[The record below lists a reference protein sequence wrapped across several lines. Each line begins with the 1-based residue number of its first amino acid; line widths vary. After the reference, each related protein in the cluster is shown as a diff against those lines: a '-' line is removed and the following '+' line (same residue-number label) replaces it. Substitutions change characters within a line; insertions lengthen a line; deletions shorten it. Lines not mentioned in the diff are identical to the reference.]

1 MAQHSAIPKNTIN
14 SSRTSEGKYLVG
26 VLSFLE
32 AGAEGGGG
40 EDGAVTVKPFVFT
53 TVAQER
59 PRGTVVL

>member
-40 EDGAVTVKPFVFT
+40 DGAVTVKPFVFT
-53 TVAQER
+53 IVAQER

>member
-32 AGAEGGGG
+32 AGDDGEGSG
-40 EDGAVTVKPFVFT
+40 DGAVTVKPFVFT